1 MFSIKDWTTPVSEEI
16 SKFSHAESLR
26 LMAEKS
32 LAEGDLDR
40 ARTLTDEMEAVQEE
54 AETESDLTSRLEKAM
69 KSDMKPMNTV
79 PVASADVLL
88 DQKNEQRA
96 DGRYRG
102 HTDANYRPAG
112 WVKSDAGRDLPAMA
126 QPSWVLEKAGDAIK
140 ADAEFQTGTWLKWFT
155 SKSESSFF
163 RNASADETKAMQ
175 EDTDNEGGYFVPEE
189 FISQTFNIPDAPG
202 GQLRDKCTVV
212 RVTSKDG
219 YLPTLGGTTFAAI
232 AEEAAYTGVESTP
245 VVGQV
250 SYATQKYG
258 SLIRV
263 SDELLADSIPNLPNL
278 LSAIFASAW
287 GRKSQAMITGGN
299 GTNTYQGIVNGT
311 DGAAA
316 STTFYTMANATSI
329 VAADIVGAY
338 FDVPAQFRSVDSF
351 AWVFTS
357 ELGALI
363 NSVGVTAAG
372 VHAISDLTNAPD
384 SFLMGRPVVYSDVT
398 GTALGTSV
406 TSTEKC
412 GVAGDFSSYYLFERA
427 GISVSRNDSLYQGNG
442 QVGFFAKSRGDGRMA
457 VADAFRILRAA

>member
-1 MFSIKDWTTPVSEEI
+1 MSDVN
-16 SKFSHAESLR
+16 KFEQA
-26 LMAEKS
+26 KS
-32 LAEGDLDR
+32 LGLLVEKALREDEVIR
-40 ARTLTDEMEAVQEE
+40 AKELTEEMEAILEVAEVE
-54 AETESDLTSRLEKAM
+54 ADVTRRLEKAREL
-69 KSDMKPMNTV
+69 DLQPLNTV
-79 PVASADVLL
+79 PVASSDVAL
-88 DQKNEQRA
+88 DRKNEQRA

-102 HTDANYRPAG
+102 HVDSDYRPAG

-126 QPSWVLEKAGDAIK
+126 QPSWILEKAGSAIK
-140 ADAEFQTGTWLKWFT
+140 ADAEFQTSTWLKWFT
-155 SKSESSFF
+155 AKSERSFF
-163 RNASADETKAMQ
+163 RNASADEQKAME
-175 EDTDNEGGYFVPEE
+175 EDTDTEGGYFVPEQ
-189 FISQTFNIPDAPG
+189 FVNSTFNVLDAPG

-212 RVTSKDG
+212 RVTGKDG
-219 YLPTLGGTTFAAI
+219 YLPTLGGTTFSAI
-232 AEEAAYTGVESTP
+232 AEEAAYTGAETTP
-245 VVGQV
+245 TVGQV
-250 SYATQKYG
+250 AYSTGKYG

-278 LSAIFASAW
+278 LSGIFASAW

-311 DGAAA
+311 DGAGAT
-316 STTFYTMANATSI
+316 TTFYTMANATSI

-338 FDVPAQFRSVDSF
+338 FDVPAQWRSVDSF

-384 SFLMGRPVVYSDVT
+384 AFLMGRPVVYTDVT
-398 GTALGTSV
+398 GNGLGTSI

-412 GVAGDFSSYYLFERA
+412 GIAGDFASYYLFERA

-457 VADAFRILRAA
+457 TQDAFRILRAA